1 MKKIWLLIFMFS
13 LNSFAQ
19 EREIS
24 IPLIIDKKAMDKLPT
39 LEDVKW
45 CFKSAGYNTQVLSYD
60 GLNHKLV
67 MENDNGDVSIFRKNN
82 VVLVKTENAYSGSS
96 AKTGITCLP
105 LGETRSNDYFT
116 QLGVGLKQLKW
127 ARTDDKASLLE
138 KCDYLIKEFGGV
150 VPSQADHQETIPS
163 PQNKRRATQ

>member
-1 MKKIWLLIFMFS
+1 MKKIFLFIFVFT

-19 EREIS
+19 GQELS
-24 IPLIIDKKAMDKLPT
+24 FPLVIDKKALDKLPT

-45 CFKSAGYNTQVLSYD
+45 CFKSAGYSTQVLAYD

-82 VVLVKTENAYSGSS
+82 VVLVKTENVTSGSS
-96 AKTGITCLP
+96 AKTGVSCLP
-105 LGETRSNDYFT
+105 LGEQRANDYFT

-127 ARTDDKASLLE
+127 ARTDDKAPLLE
-138 KCDYLIKEFGGV
+138 KCNYLIKQFGGV
-150 VPSQADHQETIPS
+150 PSQTDIRETVPSSQSRPAV
-163 PQNKRRATQ
+163 R